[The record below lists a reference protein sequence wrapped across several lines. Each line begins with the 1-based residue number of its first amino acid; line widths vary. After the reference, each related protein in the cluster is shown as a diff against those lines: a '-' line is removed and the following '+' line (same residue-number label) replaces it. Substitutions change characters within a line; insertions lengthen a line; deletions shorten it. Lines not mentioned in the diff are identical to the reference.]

1 MQVLDSRPEGQ
12 LLLKGDNQVVVLGES
27 GDGLCVLGRKVV
39 VGALLCQKQL
49 AVASVTVNWS
59 TRVQETVRELVRHDC
74 DRLLRF
80 VKLNFLFRFHLT
92 FDHILNGLRNW
103 LSFFCLCH
111 CFLFSSHGNFPYLV
125 KVDVERQPQCLSDSF
140 VKRSRF
146 ISKNLASGYRY
157 IRIRPQEV
165 QQKQVL
171 LAYGCAIL
179 DFKREQLIFVR
190 KVARCRVNNL
200 RMAE

>member
-12 LLLKGDNQVVVLGES
+12 LLLKGDDQIVVLGES
-27 GDGLCVLGRKVV
+27 GDCLCVLGREVV

-80 VKLNFLFRFHLT
+80 VKLNFLFGFHLT
-92 FDHILNGLRNW
+92 FDNILNGLRSW
-103 LSFFCLCH
+103 LSFLSLCH
-111 CFLFSSHGNFPYLV
+111 GFLFSCHGNFPYLV
-125 KVDVERQPQCLSDSF
+125 KVDVERQPKCLSDSF
-140 VKRSRF
+140 VKRSRL
-146 ISKNLASGYRY
+146 ISENLASGYRY
-157 IRIRPQEV
+157 IRICPQEV

-171 LAYGCAIL
+171 LANGCAIL
-179 DFKREQLIFVR
+179 DFEREQLIFV
-190 KVARCRVNNL
+190 
-200 RMAE
+200 